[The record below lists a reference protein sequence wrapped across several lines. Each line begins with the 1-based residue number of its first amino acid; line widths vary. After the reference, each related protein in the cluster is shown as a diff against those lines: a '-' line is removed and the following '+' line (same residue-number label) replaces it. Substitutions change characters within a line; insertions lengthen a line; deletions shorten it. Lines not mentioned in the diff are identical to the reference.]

1 MVKTGLPATPSAGK
15 HFTGLDGLRGA
26 AALMVFLSHAS
37 ADHQNLL
44 GLNFKG
50 LGKCGV
56 ALFFILSAHLLT
68 SQFLQ
73 KNDVANWS
81 VSRLWHYFL
90 RRFMRI
96 YPLYFVFLTL
106 ALATTWASAA
116 MFGMKIPDGIPL
128 TLDLRGWVEQLIL
141 VRGDGVTWS
150 IAVEFKYYF
159 FLPVVAYLL
168 FRLLEKGLVAPLL
181 LMIAGI
187 GISVVAWPPGDLD
200 GNDPRMRAYL
210 GIFLT
215 GSLCGLIGSQWD
227 RFPAWKFRLLSVLV
241 PLGFGFLILTTPPL
255 ITFLGI
261 ADPKTYRPEQWMFA
275 HGLAFIPILF
285 SASFGQGPL
294 HRIFS
299 TRVLRFVGMISFSFY
314 LWHPVFTKGGFRLL
328 KYVDMP
334 IVVGWLALAG
344 TILASYIS
352 YRLIEKP
359 FLKVGGQPK
368 LARAEPPPPHSPA

>member
-1 MVKTGLPATPSAGK
+1 MSQLPPAAPPTTAR

-26 AALMVFLSHAS
+26 AALMVYVSHAS
-37 ADHQNLL
+37 LDKQNLL
-44 GLNFKG
+44 GIDFTG

-73 KNDVANWS
+73 KNDAANWR

-116 MFGMKIPDGIPL
+116 MFGMKVPDGIPL
-128 TLDLRGWVEQLIL
+128 TLDLRAWVEQLIL

-159 FLPVVAYLL
+159 FLPAVTYLL
-168 FRLLEKGLVAPLL
+168 FRLLRHGLIAPIL
-181 LMIAGI
+181 LMVAGI
-187 GISVVAWPPGDLD
+187 CISVVVWPPGD

-227 RFPAWKFRLLSVLV
+227 RFPEWKFRLLSVLV
-241 PLGFGFLILTTPPL
+241 PVGFGFLIVTTRPL
-255 ITFLGI
+255 IVLLGI
-261 ADPKTYRPEQWMFA
+261 VDSETYRPEHWMFV

-285 SASFGQGPL
+285 SASFGKGMV

-299 TRVLRFVGMISFSFY
+299 NQVLRFVGMISFSFY

-334 IVVGWLALAG
+334 VVVGWLALGG
-344 TILASYIS
+344 TIVVSYIS
-352 YRLIEKP
+352 YLLIEKP
-359 FLKVGGQPK
+359 FLKVGGKPK
-368 LARAEPPPPHSPA
+368 LAKADSPTPHSAA